1 MNRYQLLHL
10 QNYDIF
16 SSQEAIKLSK
26 QRLKSSTTINFSRY
40 NKMIYGSVAL
50 CLSLCA
56 IRCDGFRLGASGM
69 RHTTSLKVASTTDNR
84 GPSAKEDTSAYTL
97 AILGDLHLDPRY
109 MNDHV
114 AGQKHFL
121 SIIKDKAGNPKP
133 NTCVISLGDLGE
145 SKSVY
150 PDKTKELFAGTTG
163 CLKLAREFLDG
174 FGVPF
179 EVVGGNH
186 DLEGIDEFPTD
197 ETNLDAYL
205 KILGKPTPQFKR
217 LIAEKTMLIGLGSTV
232 FREARYTS
240 HEVFIDDAQVN
251 TRMR

>member
-1 MNRYQLLHL
+1 
-10 QNYDIF
+10 
-16 SSQEAIKLSK
+16 
-26 QRLKSSTTINFSRY
+26 
-40 NKMIYGSVAL
+40 MIYGSVAL

-240 HEVFIDDAQVN
+240 HEVFIDDAQVLQ
-251 TRMR
+251 TMHQ